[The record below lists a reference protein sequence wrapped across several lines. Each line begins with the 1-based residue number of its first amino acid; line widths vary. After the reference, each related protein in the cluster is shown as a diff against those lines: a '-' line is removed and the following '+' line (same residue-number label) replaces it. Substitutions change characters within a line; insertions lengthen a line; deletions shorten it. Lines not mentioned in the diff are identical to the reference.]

1 MRTISAQ
8 SALVVANGLFAEYRL
23 AGCDGLVSHLGMNAV
38 PRSDDD
44 SVNLVGCDERVH
56 ALHTLR
62 TVCSSERIRLFLIDI
77 VQRGDS
83 NAVDPLGQS
92 LEVLLTDK
100 AARTDDTCRNS
111 FSSP

>member
-1 MRTISAQ
+1 
-8 SALVVANGLFAEYRL
+8 
-23 AGCDGLVSHLGMNAV
+23 MNAV

-100 AARTDDTCRNS
+100 AARTDDTCRNR
-111 FSSP
+111 FLLHDLCLLLFFVAHVIPLL